1 MTIDL
6 TDNAPRVSY
15 SVSQGATQTSFA
27 VPFEFFD
34 TTDLKVVVDGTTK
47 TITTHYTVSG
57 GNGSTGTVTMSVTG
71 ATGGSTVI
79 IYREIPLSR
88 TTDFPASGAFPI
100 STLNTELDR
109 TVALFDDRKDRI
121 DRSVRLNDN
130 DDAASMVLP
139 LKASRVGTV
148 LGFNATTGA
157 AEAGP
162 TIANVNSLADITTN
176 INTVGGIAS
185 NVTTVAGISSN
196 VTTVAGISSNV
207 STVAGISSNVT
218 TVAGKAS
225 LITSDFASDM
235 SLVTSNFVSGMSLVT
250 SDFITDMNL
259 VTSDFV
265 ADMSLVTADFVSD
278 LNQIASSDFVSDL
291 NAIEAIKANVT
302 SVAGVASNVT
312 TVAGIASDVSTV
324 ASNNS
329 NIQTVSGTIANVNS
343 VGSNIANV
351 NTVATQLTSSS
362 PTFTNTVTASAYTT
376 SGGGIFFIGNTSFR
390 QTGVKNTSGDIELDA
405 STTISLR
412 TNSGEIGLYD
422 DDSYFGKITQDGNGE
437 LVISSGSSGGGGAPV
452 TALTFSAA
460 NAAFSGDVDVAG
472 TITKTGNLRIDS
484 SGTIFLDADSGNI
497 DFEDGGTTFFRI
509 SKPASDTDAELYSVQ
524 PDADIVFKGNDSDS
538 SGGTIT
544 ALTLDMSEAGAANFN
559 STISATSATFS
570 NSSGSVLLTS
580 SSVAHGMTA
589 ILPTATYGQLA
600 AESGTEGGL
609 RITTATEGATAY
621 SVTATST
628 TPSTDGNG
636 AVFRFRASKKNGTSE
651 QALAATDDLMTIGN
665 VGVEKIVIKGNGD
678 TTFSGKITTASTGIT
693 FNDGT
698 TQTTAAS
705 GSGGGVTIG
714 KAIAMAI
721 VFG

>member
-176 INTVGGIAS
+176 INTVAGISS

-651 QALAATDDLMTIGN
+651 QALADTDDLMTIGN

>member
-176 INTVGGIAS
+176 INTVAGIAS

-651 QALAATDDLMTIGN
+651 QALADTDDLMTIGN

>member
-651 QALAATDDLMTIGN
+651 QALADTDDLMTIGN

>member
-589 ILPTATYGQLA
+589 IVPTATYGQLA

-651 QALAATDDLMTIGN
+651 QALADTDDLMTIGN